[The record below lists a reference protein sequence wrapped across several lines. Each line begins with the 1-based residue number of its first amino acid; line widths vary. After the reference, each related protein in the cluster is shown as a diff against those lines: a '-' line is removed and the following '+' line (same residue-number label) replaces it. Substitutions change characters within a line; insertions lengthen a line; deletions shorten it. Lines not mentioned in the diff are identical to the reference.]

1 MSIRPLL
8 LSASAVAVLCVQPA
22 AAQGLPYYL
31 QFRCP
36 EPTFF
41 NPLIRSN
48 CDNERA
54 RLAILVPP
62 ADMRDPHDKGKPRKD
77 IHKFKRVLL
86 WNLPHHPL
94 EAKSKGSTSEG
105 RSAQSTSSPTATSTA
120 SGVSGTVS
128 RTTSAVSSAV
138 NSVLD

>member
-1 MSIRPLL
+1 MSIRSLL
-8 LSASAVAVLCVQPA
+8 LSASAVAVLWVQPA

-54 RLAILVPP
+54 RLAIVAPP
-62 ADMRDPHDKGKPRKD
+62 ADIGVPHDKDKPRKD
-77 IHKFKRVLL
+77 IHKLKRVLL

-94 EAKSKGSTSEG
+94 DAKSNGSTSDG
-105 RSAQSTSSPTATSTA
+105 RSVQS
-120 SGVSGTVS
+120 
-128 RTTSAVSSAV
+128 
-138 NSVLD
+138 NS